1 MALNAI
7 RAKLMNQIFLAG
19 ASRGVGR
26 ELAKQLVVAGYEV
39 VALLRSD
46 TMKDELAAMGVK
58 VVKGDALDAEAMT
71 KAVSDYSPDAVI
83 STIGGLPESGGI
95 RADFLGNKH
104 LIDAAVSAQA
114 KRFILIS
121 SIGSGDSAQALPP
134 NVLEVLGPVLKEKA
148 QAEDYLAASGLEYTV
163 IRPGGLVSESATGK
177 EVLTAD
183 PTVAGSIP
191 RAAVAALTV
200 ACLGSDRAINRIF
213 SAIDM
218 SMQRSGNDFEVVA
231 L

>member
-1 MALNAI
+1 
-7 RAKLMNQIFLAG
+7 MNKIFLAG

-26 ELAKQLVVAGYEV
+26 ELAKQLVVVGYEV

-46 TMKDELAAMGVK
+46 ASEEALTAMGVK
-58 VVKGDALDAEAMT
+58 VVKGDALDAQAMVQ
-71 KAVSDYSPDAVI
+71 AVAAHSPDAVI
-83 STIGGLPESGGI
+83 STIGGLPESGGT

-104 LIDAAVSAQA
+104 LIDAAASAQT

-134 NVLEVLGPVLKEKA
+134 NVLEVLGAVLKEKA
-148 QAEDYLAASGLEYTV
+148 QAEDYLAKSGLDYTV
-163 IRPGGLVSESATGK
+163 IRPGGLLSESATGQ

-200 ACLGSDRAINRIF
+200 RCLRSDQAVNRVF
-213 SAIDM
+213 SAIDL
-218 SMQRSGNDFEVVA
+218 SMQRSGKEFEVVA

>member
-1 MALNAI
+1 MTC
-7 RAKLMNQIFLAG
+7 IFLAG

-26 ELAKQLVVAGYEV
+26 ELAKQLVIAGYQV
-39 VALLRSD
+39 VALLRSEAAEAAL
-46 TMKDELAAMGVK
+46 TAMGVS
-58 VVKGDALDAEAMT
+58 VVKGDALDAAAMVQ
-71 KAVSDYSPDAVI
+71 AMSAHSPSAVI
-83 STIGGLPESGGI
+83 STIGGLPEDGAV

-104 LIDAAVSAQA
+104 LIDAAVAAQV

-200 ACLGSDRAINRIF
+200 RCLGSDQAINRIF

-218 SMQRSGNDFEVVA
+218 SMQRSGNDFDVVA